1 MDNGIVGH
9 WCQDKNIKLVKIGED
24 VFALHGW
31 DGDSYNDSWKCT
43 GELYMNASKERY
55 DITPRYLRV
64 SADITLTNY
73 QVEEK

>member
-43 GELYMNASKERY
+43 GDLYMNASKERY

-64 SADITLTNY
+64 SADITLMNY

>member
-1 MDNGIVGH
+1 MDNGIVGY
-9 WCQDKNIKLVKIGED
+9 WCQDQNIKLVKIGED

-43 GELYMNASKERY
+43 GDLYMNASKERY
-55 DITPRYLRV
+55 DITPRYLHV